1 MFPSLPE
8 QDVQD
13 ALSRY
18 GIEEAAQVLIDEKC
32 SSGVSE
38 PAVASGSSSS
48 SSSQPQYGSASN
60 PIGIET
66 EVERLTLEHL
76 LHHQADKMLDNSS
89 EYTLRVDRSTA
100 DSLWLSVMSFYKS
113 SLSKS
118 YKIRRELVVDF
129 QRTGEVGADSGAL
142 RKEFFEGAIEQAN
155 ARLLEG
161 EDERRV
167 LKKDWGMELEYE
179 SFGTLVAHSILQEG
193 PGIPCLSPCAFQ
205 YLIGEDTYPVK
216 EDIPLNMATHQLI
229 SFIEEVSTHGTVI
242 IKLPYH

>member
-1 MFPSLPE
+1 MF
-8 QDVQD
+8 
-13 ALSRY
+13 
-18 GIEEAAQVLIDEKC
+18 
-32 SSGVSE
+32 SGVSE

-48 SSSQPQYGSASN
+48 SQPQYGSSSN
-60 PIGIET
+60 PIEIET
-66 EVERLTLEHL
+66 GAEPLTLERL
-76 LHHQADKMLDNSS
+76 LHHQADKVLDNSS

-118 YKIRRELVVDF
+118 YKIRRELVIDF
-129 QRTGEVGADSGAL
+129 QRTGEVGADSGSL

-179 SFGTLVAHSILQEG
+179 SFGTLVAHSTFKKGQVFN
-193 PGIPCLSPCAFQ
+193 A
-205 YLIGEDTYPVK
+205 
-216 EDIPLNMATHQLI
+216 
-229 SFIEEVSTHGTVI
+229 
-242 IKLPYH
+242 